1 VLSLLSILQLATV
14 LGSGLEPGMVL
25 LYTNNGQSQP
35 PWIVEAAAPPRFTRP
50 GADCVHVRIQ
60 RDAAQPPPDVHAC
73 IDAGV
78 LHQWS
83 VSRNEWVAQRPVA
96 PNRTLTFTQADGGVV
111 RYETSGSNEVML
123 GGRTFAIVDTTVTT
137 LDPTGKPVRRL
148 REQFSPALT
157 SAVTGTFEVPD
168 SSVPS
173 GWRAEQTFELRQ
185 IVGGGASR

>member
-1 VLSLLSILQLATV
+1 MVAMQLAMV

-35 PWIVEAAAPPRFTRP
+35 PWIVEAAAPPQFTRP
-50 GADCVHVRIQ
+50 GADCLRVRIQ
-60 RDAAQPPPDVHAC
+60 RDASQSPSDVHAC

-83 VSRNEWVAQRPVA
+83 ASRNQWVAQRPVA

-111 RYETSGSNEVML
+111 RYETTGSNEVML
-123 GGRTFAIVDTTVTT
+123 GGRTFGVVETTVTT
-137 LDPTGKPVRRL
+137 LDAAGKPVRRL

-157 SAVTGTFEVPD
+157 TAVAGTFEVPD
-168 SSVPS
+168 PSGTS

-185 IVGGGASR
+185 IISGSGPR